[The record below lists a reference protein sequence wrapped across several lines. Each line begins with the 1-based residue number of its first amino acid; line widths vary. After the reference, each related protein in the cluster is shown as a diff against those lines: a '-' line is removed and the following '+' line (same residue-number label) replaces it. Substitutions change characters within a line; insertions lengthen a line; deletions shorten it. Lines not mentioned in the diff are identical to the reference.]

1 MPVIDLGKVVGD
13 PGASMRFR
21 GEWNG
26 GSEYF
31 NNESYIDT
39 VTHHGS
45 LWVCKQTNTGQEP
58 IEGDYWG
65 IGAQG
70 NSDLNASDVTYDNES
85 SGLSSNTAQGAIDE
99 IVEIEKVVNGNQADL
114 YSPDE
119 TYTAGRLVI
128 NNNALW
134 KAKQDINVAEPWTPE
149 HWDST
154 TIAKE
159 LEENID
165 ASKVTYNNESS
176 GLTAQT
182 VQEAIDENAEAI
194 SALNS
199 SPEVINITPI
209 SGSNYSEYGNCYY
222 YKKGSRVHIHIGIQG
237 LTGGVNTT
245 ISILPSGY
253 QPSSLISA
261 IGFGAAWSEKAVLL
275 ITQNGELNV
284 QSEGSYAMIDV
295 EYDAFS

>member
-1 MPVIDLGKVVGD
+1 MPIIDLGKVVGD

-21 GEWNG
+21 GEWNNE
-26 GSEYF
+26 SEYF
-31 NNESYIDT
+31 NNASYIDA
-39 VTHHGS
+39 VTHNGS
-45 LWVCKQTNTGQEP
+45 LWICKVTNTNQVPATGT
-58 IEGDYWG
+58 YWG

-70 NSDLNASDVTYDNES
+70 MAEDNMVFSAYSAFPSVGDENKLYIDNTVNPALIYIWNGSAYIPAGGGGEITAADVNYDNEI
-85 SGLSSNTAQGAIDE
+85 SGL
-99 IVEIEKVVNGNQADL
+99 
-114 YSPDE
+114 
-119 TYTAGRLVI
+119 
-128 NNNALW
+128 
-134 KAKQDINVAEPWTPE
+134 
-149 HWDST
+149 
-154 TIAKE
+154 
-159 LEENID
+159 
-165 ASKVTYNNESS
+165 AS
-176 GLTAQT
+176 QT

-209 SGSNYSEYGNCYY
+209 SGSNYSGYGNCYY

-253 QPSSLISA
+253 RPSSLISA
-261 IGFGAAWSEKAVLL
+261 IGFGTGWSEKAVLL

>member
-26 GSEYF
+26 GAEYF
-31 NNESYIDT
+31 NNASYVDT

-99 IVEIEKVVNGNQADL
+99 IVEIEKVINGNQADL

-128 NNNALW
+128 QNNALW
-134 KAKQDINVAEPWTPE
+134 KAKQDIDVAEAWTPE
-149 HWDST
+149 HWELT
-154 TIAKE
+154 TLAAE
-159 LEENID
+159 LSAVNSRLQPDPVEMLVPNGSLLTGTAYRIGKMVVFSAAISISGTNENEELLQFADITAHGRYD
-165 ASKVTYNNESS
+165 FVVYTSS
-176 GLTAQT
+176 GILVCDGALTHGANGII
-182 VQEAIDENAEAI
+182 ANAKNVDAG
-194 SALNS
+194 
-199 SPEVINITPI
+199 TYFC
-209 SGSNYSEYGNCYY
+209 SGVFVAN
-222 YKKGSRVHIHIGIQG
+222 
-237 LTGGVNTT
+237 
-245 ISILPSGY
+245 
-253 QPSSLISA
+253 
-261 IGFGAAWSEKAVLL
+261 
-275 ITQNGELNV
+275 
-284 QSEGSYAMIDV
+284 
-295 EYDAFS
+295 

>member
-31 NNESYIDT
+31 NNKSYIDT

-128 NNNALW
+128 KNNALW
-134 KAKQDINVAEPWTPE
+134 KAKQNIDVPEPWTE
-149 HWDST
+149 SHWEST
-154 TIAKE
+154 TLA
-159 LEENID
+159 
-165 ASKVTYNNESS
+165 
-176 GLTAQT
+176 
-182 VQEAIDENAEAI
+182 AEF
-194 SALNS
+194 SLLNS
-199 SPEVINITPI
+199 SINSKATYIYLDDSSAVNDPI
-209 SGSNYSEYGNCYY
+209 GVVKNRWSDIADGVYIADIMCGGRFCALVQRVNGGQYGAVY
-222 YKKGSRVHIHIGIQG
+222 
-237 LTGGVNTT
+237 
-245 ISILPSGY
+245 
-253 QPSSLISA
+253 A
-261 IGFGAAWSEKAVLL
+261 IGYGIEQPAYGRCIGGSWS
-275 ITQNGELNV
+275 
-284 QSEGSYAMIDV
+284 
-295 EYDAFS
+295 

>member
-134 KAKQDINVAEPWTPE
+134 KAKQDINVAEPWTPD
-149 HWDST
+149 HWEPT
-154 TIAKE
+154 TLAAE
-159 LEENID
+159 L
-165 ASKVTYNNESS
+165 S
-176 GLTAQT
+176 G
-182 VQEAIDENAEAI
+182 
-194 SALNS
+194 LNS

-209 SGSNYSEYGNCYY
+209 SGSNYSGYGNCYY

-253 QPSSLISA
+253 RPSSLISA
-261 IGFGAAWSEKAVLL
+261 IGFGTSWSEKAVLL

>member
-21 GEWNG
+21 GEWNS

-31 NNESYIDT
+31 NNSSYVDT

-119 TYTAGRLVI
+119 TYTAGCLVI

-134 KAKQDINVAEPWTPE
+134 KAKQDIDVAEAWTPE
-149 HWDST
+149 HWEPT
-154 TIAKE
+154 TLAAE
-159 LEENID
+159 L
-165 ASKVTYNNESS
+165 K
-176 GLTAQT
+176 AQ
-182 VQEAIDENAEAI
+182 AEDI
-194 SALNS
+194 SDLNS
-199 SPEVINITPI
+199 RTFPDPASGTAIGEVDSYTAPSDGWLSLRL
-209 SGSNYSEYGNCYY
+209 SGYNTNAQGIIECVDDNRIVGQSVYGHTGEWGVVTAMLPV
-222 YKKGSRVHIHIGIQG
+222 KKGKTYHYVITSGTFQG
-237 LTGGVNTT
+237 FYFFGNHE
-245 ISILPSGY
+245 P
-253 QPSSLISA
+253 A
-261 IGFGAAWSEKAVLL
+261 I
-275 ITQNGELNV
+275 
-284 QSEGSYAMIDV
+284 
-295 EYDAFS
+295 

>member
-26 GSEYF
+26 GAEYF
-31 NNESYIDT
+31 NNASYVDT

-99 IVEIEKVVNGNQADL
+99 IVEIEKVINGNQADL

-134 KAKQDINVAEPWTPE
+134 KAKQDIDVAEAWTPE
-149 HWDST
+149 HWELT
-154 TIAKE
+154 TLAAE
-159 LEENID
+159 L
-165 ASKVTYNNESS
+165 
-176 GLTAQT
+176 
-182 VQEAIDENAEAI
+182 

-199 SPEVINITPI
+199 SLIIYEDYEFAGLSYAAGTP
-209 SGSNYSEYGNCYY
+209 
-222 YKKGSRVHIHIGIQG
+222 GSRGAQYRKDDVAK
-237 LTGGVNTT
+237 
-245 ISILPSGY
+245 PGY
-253 QPSSLISA
+253 EIISA
-261 IGFGAAWSEKAVLL
+261 FVVLMDDSSAAIPIVLMSTGILYLNLYRTSSSAMQNNRVAVRV
-275 ITQNGELNV
+275 TYRK
-284 QSEGSYAMIDV
+284 S
-295 EYDAFS
+295 